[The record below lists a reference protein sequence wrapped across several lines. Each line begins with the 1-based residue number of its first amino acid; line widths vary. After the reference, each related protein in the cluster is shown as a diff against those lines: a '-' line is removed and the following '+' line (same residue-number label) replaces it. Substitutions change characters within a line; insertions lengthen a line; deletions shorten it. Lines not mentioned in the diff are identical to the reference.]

1 MILKSLGAAAL
12 TALSLFATNPIC
24 WAGERLAGVVELFTS
39 QGCKSSPAADAN
51 LTELSKRG
59 DVLALGYH
67 VGYWDYLGWRDTLA
81 NPDSAA
87 RQDDYRKAFETRS
100 VYTPQAVVNGR
111 VHVNGSKRGEIEGT
125 LSSLGNT
132 GQGLVVDVDVR
143 KRGDSIVIETGAGSF
158 GQKAH
163 VTIVY
168 YDLPH
173 SVSITAGENSGQ
185 QVRYVN
191 PVTGVQAAGMWHGK
205 AAAFE
210 LPASEMSKRGPG
222 GFAVLLQS
230 VRPDGAPGPILGA
243 ANFPQG
249 GV

>member
-12 TALSLFATNPIC
+12 TALSLLASNPIC
-24 WAGERLAGVVELFTS
+24 WAGERLTGVVELFTS

-51 LTELSKRG
+51 LAVMSKRG
-59 DVLALGYH
+59 DVLTLGYH

-81 NPDSAA
+81 NGDSMA
-87 RQDDYRKAFETRS
+87 RQDEYRKTFETRS

-125 LSSLGNT
+125 LSSLGRT
-132 GQGLVVDVDVR
+132 GQGLTVDVDIR
-143 KRGDSIVIETGAGSF
+143 KKGDSIVIETGAGGF
-158 GQKAH
+158 GKKAH

-173 SVSITAGENSGQ
+173 SVNITAGENSGQ
-185 QVRYVN
+185 QVYYVN
-191 PVTGVQAAGMWHGK
+191 PVTGVQAVGMWHGK
-205 AAAFE
+205 TASYE
-210 LPASEMSKRGPG
+210 LPAREMSKRGPG

-230 VRPDGAPGPILGA
+230 VRPDGSLGPILGA

-249 GV
+249 AV

>member
-1 MILKSLGAAAL
+1 MILKGLGAAAL

-51 LTELSKRG
+51 LAEMSKRG

-111 VHVNGSKRGEIEGT
+111 VHVNGSKRGEIEGS

-132 GQGLVVDVDVR
+132 GQGLVVDVDIR
-143 KRGDSIVIETGAGSF
+143 KKGDSIVIETGAGKV
-158 GQKAH
+158 GRKAH

-191 PVTGVQAAGMWHGK
+191 PVTGVQAVGMWHGQT
-205 AAAFE
+205 AAFE
-210 LPASEMSKRGPG
+210 LPASEISKRGPG

-230 VRPDGAPGPILGA
+230 VRPDGSLGPILGA